1 MTEVRLARWNRQ
13 SRLWVRSSTER
24 RSTYDAE
31 NAGGYT
37 SVQRKSFRKLHE
49 HFDIHSNIYG
59 GLVKDHMPMLSK
71 GGGAPRRAP
80 LHCTPQMLNC
90 NDLQIQRKQ
99 YLQASGR
106 CAQFESI
113 FHTPQPT
120 YDGQSGL
127 DTAMNT
133 INESVFQKPK
143 AQDDQGLE
151 EEAKYLLNGKD
162 VALEKDHFKGKA
174 LASSIAPTVL
184 IHGDEG
190 EGVIH
195 SRLNESGIDILSIG
209 PNTGSGQKILVLSD
223 GRTGLVFRNV
233 VLRRFLAQDA

>member
-1 MTEVRLARWNRQ
+1 
-13 SRLWVRSSTER
+13 
-24 RSTYDAE
+24 
-31 NAGGYT
+31 
-37 SVQRKSFRKLHE
+37 
-49 HFDIHSNIYG
+49 
-59 GLVKDHMPMLSK
+59 
-71 GGGAPRRAP
+71 
-80 LHCTPQMLNC
+80 
-90 NDLQIQRKQ
+90 
-99 YLQASGR
+99 
-106 CAQFESI
+106 
-113 FHTPQPT
+113 
-120 YDGQSGL
+120 
-127 DTAMNT
+127 MNT

-151 EEAKYLLNGKD
+151 EEAKYLLVRTLDVWRFSTADFVLFQNGKD